1 MGRTANGT
9 VQTALIMIFAVTEK
23 GKPTMTERDREI
35 IRGMAECNMN
45 ASLVAKKQFW
55 HRNTIVYHIQ
65 RVKEETGLDA
75 MVFYD
80 LVKLLE
86 RIDGEDE

>member
-1 MGRTANGT
+1 
-9 VQTALIMIFAVTEK
+9 
-23 GKPTMTERDREI
+23 MTERDKEI

-65 RVKEETGLDA
+65 RVKAETGLDA

-86 RIDGEDE
+86 RIDGEDEE